1 MSQVKTGLG
10 GGTVT
15 LGNKG
20 AVGLRFKIKLQA
32 QRSLTLC
39 FVCSHLAAH
48 RKDVEARNRDW
59 NVTNETMR
67 FDLCLDSMMH
77 DTASKKKEDEMTL
90 WEFAAARFSEMPYV
104 YALTVSLSH
113 TLEHIT
119 NNRYSNGKD
128 SRYEYIKAKIRERW
142 GKKSINKTN
151 KARLKTL
158 AINRGRSKR
167 SSSLSHVVSKMNSFG
182 MSKTNSLEKTS
193 LDLSMTTAESPPVS
207 PLPPTNRSIS
217 LGTRLGG
224 GGGESPSTRLHSKA
238 SLGNIQLAIEDHDL
252 IFWFGDL
259 NYRIGMEMNIEDVF
273 KKLDDNSIG
282 SIQHL
287 LKHDQLIN
295 ERQKDNVFVG
305 YEEGQIRF
313 KPTYKYAKNT
323 VTYVVVPMFDILNPP
338 TKTLQPKPSNL
349 NNTLQ
354 HTTGTTEDRAT
365 RKERYVFPR
374 GAIVCCGEKQQ
385 ELMLL

>member
-1 MSQVKTGLG
+1 
-10 GGTVT
+10 
-15 LGNKG
+15 
-20 AVGLRFKIKLQA
+20 
-32 QRSLTLC
+32 
-39 FVCSHLAAH
+39 
-48 RKDVEARNRDW
+48 
-59 NVTNETMR
+59 
-67 FDLCLDSMMH
+67 
-77 DTASKKKEDEMTL
+77 
-90 WEFAAARFSEMPYV
+90 
-104 YALTVSLSH
+104 
-113 TLEHIT
+113 
-119 NNRYSNGKD
+119 
-128 SRYEYIKAKIRERW
+128 
-142 GKKSINKTN
+142 
-151 KARLKTL
+151 
-158 AINRGRSKR
+158 
-167 SSSLSHVVSKMNSFG
+167 

-338 TKTLQPKPSNL
+338 TKTLQP
-349 NNTLQ
+349 
-354 HTTGTTEDRAT
+354 
-365 RKERYVFPR
+365 
-374 GAIVCCGEKQQ
+374 
-385 ELMLL
+385 

>member
-59 NVTNETMR
+59 KVTNETMR
-67 FDLCLDSMMH
+67 FDLSLDSMMH

-90 WEFAAARFSEMPYV
+90 WEFAAARFSEMP
-104 YALTVSLSH
+104 
-113 TLEHIT
+113 
-119 NNRYSNGKD
+119 YSNGKD

-151 KARLKTL
+151 KARLKAL
-158 AINRGRSKR
+158 AINRGRAKR
-167 SSSLSHVVSKMNSFG
+167 SSSLSQLVSKMNSF
-182 MSKTNSLEKTS
+182 EKTS
-193 LDLSMTTAESPPVS
+193 TPTSLDFSMTTNESPTS

-217 LGTRLGG
+217 LGARLGG
-224 GGGESPSTRLHSKA
+224 GGVSSPSTRNRTVHSHA
-238 SLGNIQLAIEDHDL
+238 SLGNIQLAIDDHDL

-259 NYRIGMEMNIEDVF
+259 NYRIGMEMDIEDVF
-273 KKLDDNSIG
+273 KKLDDNSNS

-305 YEEGQIRF
+305 YEEGEIRF

-323 VTYVVVPMFDILNPP
+323 VTYVVV
-338 TKTLQPKPSNL
+338 
-349 NNTLQ
+349 
-354 HTTGTTEDRAT
+354 R
-365 RKERYVFPR
+365 V
-374 GAIVCCGEKQQ
+374 
-385 ELMLL
+385 ELFELSCSS

>member
-1 MSQVKTGLG
+1 M
-10 GGTVT
+10 
-15 LGNKG
+15 
-20 AVGLRFKIKLQA
+20 
-32 QRSLTLC
+32 
-39 FVCSHLAAH
+39 
-48 RKDVEARNRDW
+48 
-59 NVTNETMR
+59 
-67 FDLCLDSMMH
+67 
-77 DTASKKKEDEMTL
+77 
-90 WEFAAARFSEMPYV
+90 
-104 YALTVSLSH
+104 
-113 TLEHIT
+113 
-119 NNRYSNGKD
+119 
-128 SRYEYIKAKIRERW
+128 
-142 GKKSINKTN
+142 
-151 KARLKTL
+151 KTL

-217 LGTRLGG
+217 LGTRLGGGGGG

-338 TKTLQPKPSNL
+338 TKTLQP
-349 NNTLQ
+349 
-354 HTTGTTEDRAT
+354 
-365 RKERYVFPR
+365 
-374 GAIVCCGEKQQ
+374 
-385 ELMLL
+385 